1 MGLNDSVGLPTG
13 RSFGHSMGVCGIRL
27 AVAADAGHKVFF
39 AWVVF
44 RWIEDEL
51 DEDMACKP
59 YGATCWLFMD
69 QLEQIIA
76 NVSSNRS

>member
-44 RWIEDEL
+44 SAGLR
-51 DEDMACKP
+51 MNSMK
-59 YGATCWLFMD
+59 TWL
-69 QLEQIIA
+69 
-76 NVSSNRS
+76 VSLMEPLVGYSWTSWSK